1 MPRVAHRTTGSRW
14 PTNAP
19 SWPGS
24 APGWRSSGAA
34 WAWPAPGAA
43 RERTVLAWW
52 RTALAATVVAVLFAR
67 LAGTRGVSGAG
78 MLAVPGWLLMLA
90 VARYRVRALRSG
102 HDTPARSTPP
112 LLGLAAVGIAE
123 VRGALAGL
131 PCLHGAPFSPVLPRR
146 PGADRR

>member
-1 MPRVAHRTTGSRW
+1 MTR
-14 PTNAP
+14 
-19 SWPGS
+19 
-24 APGWRSSGAA
+24 
-34 WAWPAPGAA
+34 PAPGAA

-112 LLGLAAVGIAE
+112 LLGLAAVGIA
-123 VRGALAGL
+123 VFGVGLA
-131 PCLHGAPFSPVLPRR
+131 VLP
-146 PGADRR
+146 

>member
-1 MPRVAHRTTGSRW
+1 MPRVARRTTGSRW

-34 WAWPAPGAA
+34 WARPAPGAA

-78 MLAVPGWLLMLA
+78 VLAVPGWLLMLA

-112 LLGLAAVGIAE
+112 LLGA
-123 VRGALAGL
+123 RGGR
-131 PCLHGAPFSPVLPRR
+131 HRRGRGGARRTTLVAWVAFFPRSHPSR
-146 PGADRR
+146 WRRS